1 MLCSIFLYC
10 SCSCFSYS
18 SGNHSAFHVDID
30 ESSATLKIK
39 AVFTDLL
46 KPYPAEITQLDQ
58 QLVLFEGNH
67 YFLSPYP
74 TTSQKSVFKL
84 ASSNIESFT
93 KLSPHSTRGGS
104 IHFGPYQSIASFSVR
119 GHILMFAFLLFLFLS
134 FFACLFISLVF

>member
-1 MLCSIFLYC
+1 
-10 SCSCFSYS
+10 
-18 SGNHSAFHVDID
+18 V
-30 ESSATLKIK
+30 K

-58 QLVLFEGNH
+58 QLVLLEGSH
-67 YFLSPYP
+67 YFLSPYQ

-104 IHFGPYQSIASFSVR
+104 LHFGPYQNVASFSVR
-119 GHILMFAFLLFLFLS
+119 DLWLFPFILLNFFFSLFSLPFLFHVFL
-134 FFACLFISLVF
+134 FFW